1 MGCAVHGTPGEELLI
16 SEKGKQTMMVKAKGI
31 MESSQ
36 SKRGKR
42 KGILQPWDNSLL
54 TPLTTSSLFVGVFV
68 TSSALNVCAHTASEQ
83 LKASLSQPMRVSG
96 EPQDTPKE
104 QWSLRAASFLRA
116 PTLPVKTEHG
126 DIGDTRAERAW
137 ALQLL
142 LTQLGQDEHSGL
154 ANYLRTQP
162 GKRIQLPHGNFL
174 SSPLVPVLFLML
186 QGYILFLLLAQRSTE
201 EEGAGKW
208 SNSVQQLEHGN
219 LWAG

>member
-1 MGCAVHGTPGEELLI
+1 MQSNSCRKIVDPKSKEINLRRGEARKEVMGCAVHGTPGEELLI

-83 LKASLSQPMRVSG
+83 LKASLSQTMRVLG

-104 QWSLRAASFLRA
+104 Q
-116 PTLPVKTEHG
+116 
-126 DIGDTRAERAW
+126 
-137 ALQLL
+137 
-142 LTQLGQDEHSGL
+142 
-154 ANYLRTQP
+154 
-162 GKRIQLPHGNFL
+162 
-174 SSPLVPVLFLML
+174 
-186 QGYILFLLLAQRSTE
+186 
-201 EEGAGKW
+201 
-208 SNSVQQLEHGN
+208 
-219 LWAG
+219 